1 MQTYVSLV
9 FFEARFDSPSGL
21 SYIHFSAFPGNPI
34 YARDLNLQSVLGRP
48 QHLCGF
54 PSWYACVSDI
64 MFLQNSTDFI
74 ADVVMRRN
82 HGSTCGLFVFFRLQ
96 FQYLPQG
103 LSDITVFPFCLMTC
117 LSFCSYPRPQGLL
130 LHIACEPVGLAWL
143 VERLC
148 ELGGAQAWRGWEVH
162 SCNIPIYRVPC
173 CAIQISG
180 YQDVQKEQGCVL
192 VPLLR
197 EIDVLVDTI

>member
-1 MQTYVSLV
+1 MFLWCSLKLVLIALAVS
-9 FFEARFDSPSGL
+9 
-21 SYIHFSAFPGNPI
+21 PI
-34 YARDLNLQSVLGRP
+34 YIFPHSLGIRYTPGTLIYNLSSADLNICAGFLLDMRVFLI
-48 QHLCGF
+48 LCFFRIQLILLLMSWWDVIMALPVGF
-54 PSWYACVSDI
+54 
-64 MFLQNSTDFI
+64 
-74 ADVVMRRN
+74 
-82 HGSTCGLFVFFRLQ
+82 LFFFRLQ

-162 SCNIPIYRVPC
+162 SCNIPIYRVPY